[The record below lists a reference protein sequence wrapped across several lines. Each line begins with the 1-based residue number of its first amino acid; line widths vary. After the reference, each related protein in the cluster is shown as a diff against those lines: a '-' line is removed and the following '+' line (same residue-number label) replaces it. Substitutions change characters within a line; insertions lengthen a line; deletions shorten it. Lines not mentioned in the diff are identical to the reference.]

1 MELRPARV
9 VELEAVLALAVAFYS
24 EDGFTTP
31 EARLSSHLQALLR
44 SSAARVTVASEGTVL
59 LGFAVTTTSFGLEN
73 GLIAELEDLY
83 VVPAARRRGVA
94 RSLIDDSVRWAGAL
108 GCAQLELVV
117 APNGHDVSSL
127 LDYYRRRGF
136 HDEGRRLLAH
146 RLTGDSRDV
155 ERRE

>member
-1 MELRPARV
+1 MEIRAAQAG
-9 VELEAVLALAVAFYS
+9 ELAAVLALAVAFYA

-31 EARLSSHLQALLR
+31 ETRLRTHLQALLR
-44 SSAARVTVASEGTVL
+44 TPAARVAVASEGTAL

-83 VVPAARRRGVA
+83 VVPSARRRGVA
-94 RSLIDDSVRWAGAL
+94 RGLIDDSVQWAGAL

-117 APNGHDVSSL
+117 APNGHDASSL

-136 HDEGRRLLAH
+136 HDEGRLLLAH
-146 RLTGDSRDV
+146 RLTGDSRDL
-155 ERRE
+155 ERRG